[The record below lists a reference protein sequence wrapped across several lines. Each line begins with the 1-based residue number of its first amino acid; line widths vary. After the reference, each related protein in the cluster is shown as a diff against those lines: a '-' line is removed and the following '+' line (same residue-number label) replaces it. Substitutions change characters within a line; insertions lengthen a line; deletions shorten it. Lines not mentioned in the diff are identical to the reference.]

1 MVPATAPAQGQSQRG
16 VEPQVLSVSETF
28 VCHHLVKLFQSVT
41 SEIYSGAGFLLTE
54 GTKTL

>member
-1 MVPATAPAQGQSQRG
+1 MVAATTPVQGQSQRG
-16 VEPQVLSVSETF
+16 AESQVLSVSETF

-54 GTKTL
+54 DTKTL